1 MPVRW
6 RHHALLRQERQVA
19 PYAAHQCRGKKSL
32 YHSQQSN
39 AARES
44 LCESD
49 ATAETVSETAVP
61 QASQCEQLLLPFVQ
75 HAQVQQHITR
85 AGGQLQW
92 VAAPGT
98 PRSQLQ
104 QFQPIAA
111 RHLQGTSRSAVAVS
125 GAESIAP
132 LSHGPLGPDASA
144 GLADTQPQSSHAAQ
158 RAAVQGAGAAGNV
171 CRVFILCFAHCTQL
185 NWTGR

>member
-1 MPVRW
+1 MPVRR

-61 QASQCEQLLLPFVQ
+61 QASQCEQLLPFVQ

-85 AGGQLQW
+85 AGGQL
-92 VAAPGT
+92 
-98 PRSQLQ
+98 
-104 QFQPIAA
+104 
-111 RHLQGTSRSAVAVS
+111 
-125 GAESIAP
+125 
-132 LSHGPLGPDASA
+132 
-144 GLADTQPQSSHAAQ
+144 
-158 RAAVQGAGAAGNV
+158 
-171 CRVFILCFAHCTQL
+171 
-185 NWTGR
+185 